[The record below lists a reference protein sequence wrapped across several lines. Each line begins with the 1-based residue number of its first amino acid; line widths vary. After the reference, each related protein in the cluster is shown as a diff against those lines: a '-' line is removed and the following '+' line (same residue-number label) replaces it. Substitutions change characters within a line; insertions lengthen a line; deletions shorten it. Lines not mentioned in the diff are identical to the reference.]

1 MKQLFDKLFNK
12 YTSMFL
18 SQSTE
23 CVKRQYLP
31 YLAAGAETQWQLTLL
46 ITFLVPVNLF
56 S

>member
-1 MKQLFDKLFNK
+1 
-12 YTSMFL
+12 MFL

-23 CVKRQYLP
+23 CVKRQYLS

-46 ITFLVPVNLF
+46 ITYLVPVNLF

>member
-1 MKQLFDKLFNK
+1 ML
-12 YTSMFL
+12 L

-31 YLAAGAETQWQLTLL
+31 YLAAGAETQWRLILL
-46 ITFLVPVNLF
+46 ITLFLIPVNLF